1 MGSFARL
8 AANALRE
15 FIGGADDVVTKGSDD
30 LVATSVKA
38 DTTLVTPKTSS
49 TSSRA
54 LDPDDPDVLSDIA
67 RKNETFPKRVQE
79 ALFAWNKRDG
89 GISSKELRKI
99 LKEEG
104 WADKLDIREIISD
117 ANNVGTTQLLPPKS
131 FDPEQKALMFEFN
144 KGGIVKKG
152 LMARR

>member
-1 MGSFARL
+1 MGSFARI
-8 AANALRE
+8 AAEALSE

-38 DTTLVTPKTSS
+38 KVKIKKLKSPKIT
-49 TSSRA
+49 RA

-67 RKNETFPKRVQE
+67 RKNGTFPKRVQE

-104 WADKLDIREIISD
+104 WADNLNIREVIFD

-131 FDPEQKALMFEFN
+131 FDPEQKALTFEFN

-152 LMARR
+152 LMAR